1 MKKKNTPLG
10 SDKMCEEE
18 MIDAED
24 NELRI
29 DKKILDDLKKEYSPA
44 LPNGMLNENNDLRI
58 LNLVEML
65 ERCAS
70 LNEGHTKLLI
80 T

>member
-1 MKKKNTPLG
+1 
-10 SDKMCEEE
+10 MCEEG

-24 NELRI
+24 NELWI
-29 DKKILDDLKKEYSPA
+29 DRKILDDLKKEYSPA
-44 LPNGMLNENNDLRI
+44 LPNGMHNENNDLRI

-70 LNEGHTKLLI
+70 LNEGHTKLFI
-80 T
+80 S

>member
-1 MKKKNTPLG
+1 
-10 SDKMCEEE
+10 MCEEG

-24 NELRI
+24 NELWI
-29 DKKILDDLKKEYSPA
+29 DRKILADLKKEYSPA

-58 LNLVEML
+58 LNIIEML

-70 LNEGHTKLLI
+70 INEGHTKLLI